1 MKKTFTN
8 YKKDMFISIIIIVLL
23 TISFTYFDIFEIIFD
38 FVEHH
43 EAYELDEIFLIV
55 LSLPASF
62 LWFSYRRLKEI
73 KYINDTLTKEIE
85 KEVKLRI
92 KQKEILLAHANTT
105 LMGELITKIAHQW
118 RQPLSYITTVASGMK
133 IHSEYDQ
140 LNKKELVNYL
150 DEIINH
156 SNDLSK
162 TIEIFSN
169 MNEKDK
175 INELVN
181 INKII
186 EESLQVLQGEL
197 DASSIIIESNL
208 KNLNDLK
215 IITNQSGLQQ
225 CIINI
230 LNNSK
235 DAIIYNKID
244 NGKIKIKI
252 LKNKD
257 FIEILLED
265 NAGGIKQ
272 ELLERVF
279 EAYFTTKHEFKGT
292 GLGLFVVDKIV
303 RESLNGEIK
312 IKNFNSGLQVTL
324 KIPNLESI

>member
-1 MKKTFTN
+1 MKIEFMN
-8 YKKDMFISIIIIVLL
+8 YKKDMFITIIITFLL
-23 TISFTYFDIFEIIFD
+23 TISFIYFDVFEIIID
-38 FVEHH
+38 FVDHH
-43 EAYELDEIFLIV
+43 EAYELDEVFLLV

-73 KYINDTLTKEIE
+73 KYINDTLTKDIE

-92 KQKEILLAHANTT
+92 KQKKMLLEHANTT
-105 LMGELITKIAHQW
+105 LMGELITRIAHQW

-133 IHSEYDQ
+133 IQSEYDQ

-186 EESLQVLQGEL
+186 EESLQISKVEL
-197 DASSIIIESNL
+197 AAYSIVIESNL
-208 KNLNDLK
+208 KDLDDFK
-215 IITNQSGLQQ
+215 IISNQRELQQ
-225 CIINI
+225 CIISI

-235 DAIIYNKID
+235 DAIIHNKID
-244 NGKIKIKI
+244 NGKISINL
-252 LKNKD
+252 LKHEG
-257 FIEILLED
+257 FIEITIED
-265 NAGGIKQ
+265 NAGGIK
-272 ELLERVF
+272 EEFLERVF

-292 GLGLFVVDKIV
+292 GLGLFVVNKIV

-312 IKNFNSGLQVTL
+312 IENINLGLQVTL
-324 KIPNLESI
+324 RIPYLESI